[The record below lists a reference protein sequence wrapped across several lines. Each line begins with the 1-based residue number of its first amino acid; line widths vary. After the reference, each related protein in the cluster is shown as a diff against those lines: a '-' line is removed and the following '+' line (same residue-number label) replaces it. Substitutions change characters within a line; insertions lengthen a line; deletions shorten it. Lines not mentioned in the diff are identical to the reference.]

1 MHQFEC
7 LVTSSKILKVQFVG
21 SVAFWRRYIYIYTF
35 LWCAVKL
42 LHSLAFCFQSFC
54 YQQLGERL
62 CNVNVE
68 YTELKE
74 TKNKVRRKKRRRR
87 KNMKFVKNY
96 SIDPL
101 PTPHT
106 HNSFPL
112 SLSLSICQ
120 PLSVSWQQMANRTK
134 LIIIRCFCFVILQS
148 MQTLSLSGA
157 KGGCFR
163 SWRNGW
169 VL

>member
-74 TKNKVRRKKRRRR
+74 TKNKVRRKKQ
-87 KNMKFVKNY
+87 KKKKEY
-96 SIDPL
+96 EICQELLHWP
-101 PTPHT
+101 PPHT

-112 SLSLSICQ
+112 SLSLSVCQ

-163 SWRNGW
+163 SWGNGW